1 MIWTKLELSI
11 RSIDI
16 LQKAGIWDVSGLL
29 HMMETRPS
37 TTTLALARIKEEDF
51 IVIMKA
57 LEKWTKNDLDNNE
70 KLR

>member
-11 RSIDI
+11 KSIDI

-57 LEKWTKNDLDNNE
+57 LEKWTKNDLDNNVI
-70 KLR
+70 RS

>member
-1 MIWTKLELSI
+1 
-11 RSIDI
+11 
-16 LQKAGIWDVSGLL
+16 
-29 HMMETRPS
+29 MMETRPS

>member
-11 RSIDI
+11 KSIDI

-29 HMMETRPS
+29 HLMETRPS

-57 LEKWTKNDLDNNE
+57 LEKWTKNDLGNNE

>member
-11 RSIDI
+11 KSIDI